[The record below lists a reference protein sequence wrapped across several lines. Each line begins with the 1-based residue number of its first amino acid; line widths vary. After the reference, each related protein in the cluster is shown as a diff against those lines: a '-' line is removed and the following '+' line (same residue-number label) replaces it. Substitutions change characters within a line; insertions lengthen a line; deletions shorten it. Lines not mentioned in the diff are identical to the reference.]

1 MPRRKEGVAKCQ
13 SRAVRRAYFMEA
25 QGTHIRHWDTDKIAQ
40 ICWLQPEICD
50 GEKQIHTALKL
61 VPAAVAAA
69 VR

>member
-1 MPRRKEGVAKCQ
+1 MG
-13 SRAVRRAYFMEA
+13 A
-25 QGTHIRHWDTDKIAQ
+25 QGTHTRHWDMDKIAQ

>member
-1 MPRRKEGVAKCQ
+1 
-13 SRAVRRAYFMEA
+13 MEA

>member
-1 MPRRKEGVAKCQ
+1 MG
-13 SRAVRRAYFMEA
+13 A
-25 QGTHIRHWDTDKIAQ
+25 QGTHPHQWDMDKIAQ
-40 ICWLQPEICD
+40 ISWLQPEICD